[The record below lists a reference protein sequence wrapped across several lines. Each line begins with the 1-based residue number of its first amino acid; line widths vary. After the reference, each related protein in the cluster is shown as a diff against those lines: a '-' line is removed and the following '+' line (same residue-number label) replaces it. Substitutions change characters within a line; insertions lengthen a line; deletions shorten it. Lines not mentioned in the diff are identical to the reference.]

1 MKTKTKLV
9 EGFDSRLLIGYLS
22 PLVFLTSASIYNDL
36 LHVIYILAI
45 SAYALYSWYKLS
57 CERYNK
63 MYIHTKAK
71 RLLIMLPV
79 LIILSVLAHLVD
91 SIWTVP
97 GYILPCIMG
106 YCTYAY
112 VINKKS

>member
-1 MKTKTKLV
+1 MKTKTKLI

-22 PLVFLTSASIYNDL
+22 PLVFLTSASIYSDL

-45 SAYALYSWYKLS
+45 SSYTLYSWYKLS
-57 CERYNK
+57 CERYK
-63 MYIHTKAK
+63 KAYIRTKAK
-71 RLLIMLPV
+71 RLLVMLPV

-97 GYILPCIMG
+97 GYILPCAMG
-106 YCTYAY
+106 YCAYAY
-112 VINKKS
+112 VINKK